1 MLEAPAILNIC
12 PKYIFFSLIIGLAA
26 AFTFAFCSSATAI
39 QKDEVRLKAIL
50 TQDNNQRQLTYPTS
64 LFYDAEAD
72 EIYVVDAGNN
82 QLVLFDHDGYP
93 TDSVGEGRGLNNIIS
108 GLRHNK
114 KLYVCCGSGNEF
126 SSGSIN
132 VLDNAFF
139 PVQHLVL
146 ATERPDLETFIVK
159 RVMATTND
167 QFYVLQSSNSTINVF
182 SNEWTFSHQIAPLYE
197 HLGVKE
203 PADIVDMAH
212 DQLGTMF
219 FLSEKWGHVF
229 VYDKSENFLF
239 SFGDKGGD
247 KGKLARARGIAV
259 DSKNGRIYISDY
271 LRHAV
276 LVYDMNGQWLYEIG
290 GKGTRA
296 GHFFYPSSVCVDK
309 NGTLYVADTFNHRVQ
324 IFSIKPDIQTEKIKK

>member
-1 MLEAPAILNIC
+1 MNIC
-12 PKYIFFSLIIGLAA
+12 PKYIFFSLIIAVA
-26 AFTFAFCSSATAI
+26 TAFTFTFSTSATAA
-39 QKDEVRLKAIL
+39 QKDDVRLKAIL
-50 TQDNNQRQLTYPTS
+50 TQDNNQHQLAYPTS

-72 EIYVVDAGNN
+72 EVYVVDAGNN

-93 TDSVGEGRGLNNIIS
+93 TDTVGQGRGLNNIIS

-114 KLYVCCGSGNEF
+114 KLYVCCGSSNKF
-126 SSGSIN
+126 LSGSIN

-146 ATERPDLETFIVK
+146 ATERPELATFIVK
-159 RVMATTND
+159 RVMAATND
-167 QFYVLQSSNSTINVF
+167 RFYVLQSSNSTINVF
-182 SNEWTFSHQIAPLYE
+182 DAEWAFSHQIAPRYE

-203 PADIVDMAH
+203 PAQIVDMAH

-229 VYDKSENFLF
+229 VYDKDENFLF

-259 DSKNGRIYISDY
+259 DSKNDRIYISDY
-271 LRHAV
+271 LRHTV
-276 LVYDMNGQWLYEIG
+276 LVYDMKGRWLYEIG

-296 GHFFYPSSVCVDK
+296 GHFFYPSSVCVDN

-324 IFSIKPDIQTEKIKK
+324 IFSIKQDNPIENTKK